1 MRAFEQAA
9 EIFFAGD
16 VLRAFFAGEV
26 NHGFVFHLESFEPHD
41 ADVFLVL
48 FPDLALAEFH
58 GGGLFNSIR
67 PYFP

>member
-16 VLRAFFAGEV
+16 AHHAFFVGEIG
-26 NHGFVFHLESFEPHD
+26 HGFVFHFEPFEAHD
-41 ADVFLVL
+41 ADVFLAL